1 MKYKMNLSYKMRNTL
16 ILSAF
21 IVVIA
26 VIGGFLILYFL
37 PKKSGALQA
46 ELGRLNQQIAVLDG
60 IEIQYATLQRLISEE
75 EWKLA
80 NLDKSIAPNVTSSQ
94 TYAYLNAIVQYAGDL
109 KFDILFT
116 EQVTSDSYGYN
127 VYQIRGEGSFEDI
140 YKFIWYVER
149 GPNIYKVRNLSLRGV
164 ESSQH
169 RAGRSNLIITFEMD
183 LCAMFTDVKNLPQ
196 LHGDLAS
203 VVVAEFKDPF
213 NPRVKRNLPPNT
225 ENFIE
230 VERSELKAV
239 IPGKAF
245 VADHSGKVR
254 VIQVGDRVF
263 LGYATKID
271 VDKNQVEF
279 SLNKNGKVQKFV
291 LKLSFRQ

>member
-26 VIGGFLILYFL
+26 VIGGFLILYLF
-37 PKKSGALQA
+37 PKKLSVVRT
-46 ELGRLNQQIAVLDG
+46 ELGRLNQQIAALDR
-60 IEIQYATLQRLISEE
+60 IEIQYATLQRLIAAE

-80 NLDKSIAPNVTSSQ
+80 NLDKRIVPDVTSSQ
-94 TYAYLNAIVQYAGDL
+94 TYAYLNAIVQHAGDL
-109 KFDILFT
+109 KFDVLYST
-116 EQVTSDSYGYN
+116 RVMSGSYGYN
-127 VYQIRGEGSFEDI
+127 VYQIKGEGSFEDI

-149 GPNIYKVRNLSLRGV
+149 GPLIYKVSDLSLRGV

-169 RAGRSNLIITFEMD
+169 RSGRSNLIITFEME
-183 LCAMFTDVKNLPQ
+183 LRAMFSDAKNLPQ
-196 LHGDLAS
+196 VQGDLAS
-203 VVVAEFKDPF
+203 VVVTEFKDPF

-225 ENFIE
+225 ENLIE

-254 VIQVGDRVF
+254 VIQVGERVF
-263 LGYATKID
+263 LGYVTRID

-291 LKLSFRQ
+291 LKLSFR